1 MQSNN
6 VKLMVAAAVVIVLC
20 LLFSWVYTDEGAPAE
35 MREAE
40 VGDATTYIYIMT
52 DADGNE
58 TRINGID
65 TVVSE
70 YADGCQQ
77 IETEYGDGTKEY
89 WETEG
94 NYSGQPIAGT
104 LTGQETVYSPYFGNV
119 ACDVYHD
126 ESTGSTV
133 WCVEGTETFVK
144 DVHVEDGKTVTRF
157 LYDSTLFGERP
168 SFGSSEEAE
177 TLEAGDYYAY
187 KYWEYDSE
195 GSVVVRDT
203 LVNMVYA
210 VDGDMVTYGWLDS
223 GDTNTTT
230 VDEFIDHLHFSSMSD
245 SLGTDVVVNDSYGER
260 LCEVYEITDG
270 DAVEIYYIGVDDG
283 ICYRCD
289 YYYPDYSQRF
299 DLIYSTFVTGDMDF
313 EVPDLRQEIVE
324 EDEYGMLI
332 ITRTDG
338 VWDTYR
344 VTYFVD
350 RVYDDHLSMGYY
362 VNGKR
367 AGTVE
372 GDLFIEMDMDYE
384 VIGTETLATPWGL
397 LETEVQ
403 VSTLEDGVKVT
414 NWMLPGYDLAVASMY
429 EYPEGDLYISIFVEC
444 TLFFESPDYGC
455 LSTVAVA
462 DVGVG
467 DSKTYS
473 LLALTSEGGYEFRD
487 VVVSVT
493 SVDSDGLVLECDGQ
507 TYEST
512 VDGYL
517 WADTTGYAYVE
528 SRVTSTPFGD
538 RYTDIYQKD
547 IEGGIEQLIVGHD
560 DGVMYFLYQETEDSM
575 LSLML
580 LGGTDFY

>member
-1 MQSNN
+1 MKHTLFLAATLCAAGLALAQGGDTLTLDAADVPAASGGLTFGSDDANAQMDAYLQSKGMQGGPN
-6 VKLMVAAAVVIVLC
+6 VKANGDTYVIAVGLGTILAPKDDPQYTASRVNAFDRAMLAAKAEMARNLEGIFETAMEMRAVAPDQLNLKDAQTAVAYQITQLPEDSLVGGLYRAMDKKLGEELAKQPGATPAEITDSASFRAFRQASAVAAVAGLQAYHTIEVI
-20 LLFSWVYTDEGAPAE
+20 EGDK
-35 MREAE
+35 
-40 VGDATTYIYIMT
+40 GTIDA
-52 DADGNE
+52 
-58 TRINGID
+58 
-65 TVVSE
+65 
-70 YADGCQQ
+70 
-77 IETEYGDGTKEY
+77 KED
-89 WETEG
+89 
-94 NYSGQPIAGT
+94 P
-104 LTGQETVYSPYFGNV
+104 
-119 ACDVYHD
+119 
-126 ESTGSTV
+126 
-133 WCVEGTETFVK
+133 
-144 DVHVEDGKTVTRF
+144 
-157 LYDSTLFGERP
+157 ER
-168 SFGSSEEAE
+168 SS
-177 TLEAGDYYAY
+177 
-187 KYWEYDSE
+187 
-195 GSVVVRDT
+195 
-203 LVNMVYA
+203 
-210 VDGDMVTYGWLDS
+210 VD
-223 GDTNTTT
+223 
-230 VDEFIDHLHFSSMSD
+230 FA
-245 SLGTDVVVNDSYGER
+245 DVVFNDSYGER

-270 DAVEIYYIGVDDG
+270 DAVVIYYIGVDDG
-283 ICYRCD
+283 ICYRCE
-289 YYYPDYSQRF
+289 YFYPDYSQRF
-299 DLIYSTFVTGDMDF
+299 DLIHSTFVTGDMGF
-313 EVPDLRQEIVE
+313 GVSELRQEIVE

-372 GDLFIEMDMDYE
+372 GDLLIEMDMDYE
-384 VIGTETLATPWGL
+384 VVGTEVLATPWGL

-403 VSTLEDGVKVT
+403 VSTLENGVKAT
-414 NWMLPGYDLAVASMY
+414 NWMLPGYDLAVVSMY

-444 TLFFESPDYGC
+444 TLFFESPDYDC
-455 LSTVAVA
+455 PSTVAVA

-580 LGGTDFY
+580 VGGTDFY